1 MTGIFKIK
9 NLTGIFFLSNNVN
22 VIKLKRLGTSGVLAK
37 EGIHEPQVPV
47 LGDPSNSSICLFFGH
62 FANL

>member
-9 NLTGIFFLSNNVN
+9 NLTGNFFFANNVN

-37 EGIHEPQVPV
+37 EGLSMHNFTQNERRG
-47 LGDPSNSSICLFFGH
+47 LR
-62 FANL
+62 

>member
-37 EGIHEPQVPV
+37 EGLSMHNFTQNERRG
-47 LGDPSNSSICLFFGH
+47 LGLNDVI
-62 FANL
+62 